1 MFISDGRTQFV
12 TVQIMLHICQDRRG
26 YRVTWSGRPQDVTSR
41 VIAFLDARKSTHAW
55 DVLELP
61 AGLDT
66 LTEWL
71 YPLCEHGM
79 SLDLC
84 AGPQHYPYDDE
95 EAAYYGL

>member
-1 MFISDGRTQFV
+1 MFISDGRIQFV
-12 TVQIMLHICQDRRG
+12 TVQIMLHICADRRG
-26 YRVTWSGRPQDVTSR
+26 YRVTWTGRPAEVTAR

-61 AGLDT
+61 AVMGDLQ
-66 LTEWL
+66 EWL
-71 YPLCEHGM
+71 YPLCEHGL

-95 EAAYYGL
+95 ERAYYGV